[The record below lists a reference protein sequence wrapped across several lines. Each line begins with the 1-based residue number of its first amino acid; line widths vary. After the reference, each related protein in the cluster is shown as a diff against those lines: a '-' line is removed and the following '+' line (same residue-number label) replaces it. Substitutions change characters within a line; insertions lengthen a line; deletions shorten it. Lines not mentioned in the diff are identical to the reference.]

1 MGSFIR
7 FLLFLASRLRNA
19 GAPNLSFNHFL
30 KIFHQSNRNL
40 NHRHQCFPAKNVC
53 LIPIEP
59 YVVCILIS
67 KIQACHPLVQPPL
80 CLAVPYPFVKC
91 FLCHSL
97 TGFLV
102 QPASFLQTFCGM
114 SGYIHKITRFPFLL
128 SMFISS
134 KIHSRQSGLQFSFIF
149 LTRLP
154 PIGSLFPLPVHTLLH
169 QCSLYF
175 FCKTFYLE
183 L

>member
-128 SMFISS
+128 YLCANQVLMIT
-134 KIHSRQSGLQFSFIF
+134 
-149 LTRLP
+149 LTLNH
-154 PIGSLFPLPVHTLLH
+154 IKHNSALL
-169 QCSLYF
+169 LKMRPYN
-175 FCKTFYLE
+175 YLHFE